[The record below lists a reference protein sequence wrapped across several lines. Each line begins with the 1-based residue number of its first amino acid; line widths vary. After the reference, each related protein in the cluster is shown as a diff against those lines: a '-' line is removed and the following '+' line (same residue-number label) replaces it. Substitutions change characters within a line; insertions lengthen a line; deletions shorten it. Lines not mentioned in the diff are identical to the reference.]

1 MTKLVLI
8 EFEEFKAFAG
18 NLIQEEIRKALY
30 PNGQSDTPKQE
41 PFLTR
46 AQMAKELDASLVTLH
61 QWQKDGLP
69 YHRLHRR
76 IYFIKSEVLEYM
88 HSNQKKKKKG

>member
-30 PNGQSDTPKQE
+30 PNGQSDNDNKE
-41 PFLTR
+41 AFLTR
-46 AQMAKELDASLVTLH
+46 NQMAKELNVSLVTLY
-61 QWQKDGLP
+61 QWQKSGLP

-76 IYFIKSEVLEYM
+76 IYFLKSEVLDYM